1 MPMRFASGLSDA
13 LNATAAADEAVRQ
26 VTEQFDSTGCDVAW
40 VFVSP
45 LYHAVWSDLLARVQD
60 RLGARVLLGGSGSG
74 LIGAQRELEWVPGIS
89 ILAARLPG
97 VRLHPFVVS
106 PAELDAAEPGGF
118 WIDKV
123 GISPETRPVF
133 VLCLDALT
141 VAAEPLIRQLSA
153 TYSGRPMVGGLVSG
167 GNRAGEHLLF
177 EGTTVHREGAV
188 GVALSG
194 DIVMETIVSP
204 GCRPIG
210 QSYVVTKA
218 EDNVIWQLGGRPA
231 FEMLHQAL
239 RSLTSEDRELAE
251 KGSVMMGLVINEMQR
266 HFGAGDFL
274 IRQIVGLDPDVGA
287 LAIADSV
294 QLGQTVQ
301 FHLRDAGT
309 SRDELR
315 RMLVQ
320 HMGADAATPPAG
332 ALMFNC
338 VGRGRAF
345 YGSSHHDLRTVH
357 MFSGK
362 VPIGGFFSNGEIGPA
377 GNANLVHGYTASVGF
392 FRPVPAPKPQR
403 TAELETE
410 TA

>member
-1 MPMRFASGLSDA
+1 
-13 LNATAAADEAVRQ
+13 
-26 VTEQFDSTGCDVAW
+26 
-40 VFVSP
+40 
-45 LYHAVWSDLLARVQD
+45 
-60 RLGARVLLGGSGSG
+60 
-74 LIGAQRELEWVPGIS
+74 
-89 ILAARLPG
+89 
-97 VRLHPFVVS
+97 
-106 PAELDAAEPGGF
+106 
-118 WIDKV
+118 
-123 GISPETRPVF
+123 
-133 VLCLDALT
+133 
-141 VAAEPLIRQLSA
+141 
-153 TYSGRPMVGGLVSG
+153 
-167 GNRAGEHLLF
+167 
-177 EGTTVHREGAV
+177 
-188 GVALSG
+188 
-194 DIVMETIVSP
+194 METIVSP